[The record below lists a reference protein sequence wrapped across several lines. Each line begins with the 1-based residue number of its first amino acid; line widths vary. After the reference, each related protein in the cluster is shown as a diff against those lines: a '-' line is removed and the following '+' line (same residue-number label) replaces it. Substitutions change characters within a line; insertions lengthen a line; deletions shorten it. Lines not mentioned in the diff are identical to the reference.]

1 MELHVLSDIH
11 LEFAHFNA
19 PQSDADV
26 IVLAGDIGVG
36 VNGLFWAAFQEAFMG
51 KPIVYVSGNHE
62 YYGTRLERTAVELRA
77 TAKELGIHYLDNDM
91 TEVLGVTFIGATLWS
106 DFELFGAAHLPV
118 TLDVARTHLTDCGRI
133 VYGTTGW
140 IRPEKMI
147 ELHRISRRY
156 LENTLKI
163 RPRAAGWWLRTMRP
177 ACNPFLSI
185 DATTRFLPLMH
196 LDWTNGWAEPIF
208 GYTATSING
217 VTTRWGRVVLC
228 ATHADTP
235 REEWIR
241 KQVFNPAAWLI
252 CHDRLQSALLYRPR
266 SRQNSPGR
274 GLSFA
279 GRAVKPENPLSAPAQ
294 LTGGLPRPRQ
304 FDTLCS
310 PVTQE
315 RPP

>member
-36 VNGLFWAAFQEAFMG
+36 VNGLFWAASQEAFMG

-118 TLDVARTHLTDCGRI
+118 TLDVARTHLADCGRI

-156 LENTLKI
+156 LEKHIENTPKG
-163 RPRAAGWWLRTMRP
+163 R
-177 ACNPFLSI
+177 
-185 DATTRFLPLMH
+185 
-196 LDWTNGWAEPIF
+196 
-208 GYTATSING
+208 
-217 VTTRWGRVVLC
+217 RVVV
-228 ATHADTP
+228 THHAP
-235 REEWIR
+235 SM
-241 KQVFNPAAWLI
+241 
-252 CHDRLQSALLYRPR
+252 QSI
-266 SRQNSPGR
+266 
-274 GLSFA
+274 
-279 GRAVKPENPLSAPAQ
+279 PEHRRNNPLSAAYASRLDEWVGRADIWIHGHVHQRCDYEMGACRVVCNPRGYTEGGMDQ
-294 LTGGLPRPRQ
+294 ETGFQPGCVVDMP
-304 FDTLCS
+304 
-310 PVTQE
+310 
-315 RPP
+315 